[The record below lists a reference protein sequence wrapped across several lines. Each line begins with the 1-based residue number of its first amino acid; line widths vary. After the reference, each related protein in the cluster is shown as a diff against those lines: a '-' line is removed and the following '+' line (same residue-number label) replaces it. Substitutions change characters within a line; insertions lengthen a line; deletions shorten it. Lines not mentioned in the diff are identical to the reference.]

1 MGVDCGTRIHQLWG
15 GVGVIISALIL
26 VFGFISLHDADVPD
40 PADMILPKPNETGKN
55 VVTGIAVLLILQV
68 VSYAIDGWWVT
79 PGENAM
85 KRSKTRIG
93 AIFSSTFQ
101 TMCTVYVI
109 VTTVVTV
116 LLWVQKESTG
126 MVMVHDLVLITIA
139 LQALAMYI
147 NWSLLSASAYASPFA
162 HADVRGASD
171 DGSTA
176 QGEVQGR

>member
-1 MGVDCGTRIHQLWG
+1 MALDCGTFIHQLWG
-15 GVGVIISALIL
+15 AIGVIISALIL

-40 PADMILPKPNETGKN
+40 PADMILPKPGETGKN

-79 PGENAM
+79 PEEGSTRTKA
-85 KRSKTRIG
+85 RIG
-93 AIFSSTFQ
+93 AMFSSTFQ

-116 LLWVQKESTG
+116 LLWVQKETTG
-126 MVMVHDLVLITIA
+126 MVMVHDLVLIAIA

-147 NWSLLSASAYASPFA
+147 NWSLLSAGTYGSPFSTFKTR
-162 HADVRGASD
+162 VNTSN
-171 DGSTA
+171 GSTTEGA
-176 QGEVQGR
+176 TSTN